1 MHIRWWQSIQ
11 GRLGLGSALIALLTT
26 TLLALTVMAAINY
39 YYEVDQHNTLSQ
51 LATEKALYV
60 DQYFVQ
66 NPTQNPKSNSVLFNV
81 AQMALKPS
89 LDDEEQYWMIVFNA
103 SELPIYPSFLN
114 TKPPTLPKLPSSPR
128 LTPTTVVPRLSS
140 ADARTLTLAH
150 SISRA
155 SVHATHV
162 AKYVLRSNQAHTA
175 RTLAYQSVL
184 QLVNLSI
191 QPDDF
196 GKFQKTIDNALLSN
210 QHISADA
217 QFGRANLF
225 GGSQPFSVRPIFA
238 HMKVV
243 GALLVTPRSNG
254 VPSFVITVEIA
265 VIVASSIIALLAMFA
280 AIVFSR
286 PITIPLA
293 KLTTATRQLAR
304 GDYSAQVSTGAPG
317 ELGELAHN
325 FNEMAA
331 QLKQDMEDLQRQEVW
346 RHELIM
352 NITHDLATPL
362 TAIAGLGEAL
372 IDGVNHSHED
382 YEATGR
388 VIVRETLRLHR
399 LVRDLHVMT
408 KLEAKAIQP
417 KKKSIRLAALVDETL
432 AVLAS
437 EFERAGVEPVNSI
450 GYDLTPMQAD
460 ADLLT
465 RVFANLC
472 NNALRHTPSGGY
484 VIIEAVE
491 HDEWLVISVTDT
503 GEGIPAEAL
512 SRVFERF
519 YRADSSRQSSTGGSG
534 LGLAIVSA
542 IIEAHGGTAWV
553 ENVPGAGA
561 RISFT
566 MPLYVDEQFSASTTA
581 TLVYP
586 KLSIN
591 APKKR
596 KMQLDQEKLT
606 TRVKRK

>member
-1 MHIRWWQSIQ
+1 MHIQWWQSIR
-11 GRLGLGSALIALLTT
+11 GRLGLGSALMALLTT
-26 TLLALTVMAAINY
+26 TLLALTAMAAINY
-39 YYEVDQHNTLSQ
+39 YYGVDQRNTLSQ

-66 NPTQNPKSNSVLFNV
+66 NPLQNPKSNSVLFNV
-81 AQMALKPS
+81 AQMVLKPS
-89 LDDEEQYWMIVFNA
+89 PNDEQQYWMVVFN
-103 SELPIYPSFLN
+103 SGGIPIYPSFPN
-114 TKPPTLPKLPSSPR
+114 KKPLASPTLSSSPSAALVR
-128 LTPTTVVPRLSS
+128 SLSS
-140 ADARTLTLAH
+140 ANTKTTQGP
-150 SISRA
+150 RA
-155 SVHATHV
+155 LVHATNV
-162 AKYVLRSNQAHTA
+162 ARAVLRANQVRSV
-175 RTLAYQSVL
+175 RTRACQSVL
-184 QLVNLSI
+184 ELVNLSI
-191 QPDDF
+191 QPYDF
-196 GKFQKTIDNALLSN
+196 EKFQKTIDNALLYN

-217 QFGRANLF
+217 QFGHENPF
-225 GGSQPFSVRPIFA
+225 GVSQPFSVRPIFA

-243 GALLVTPRSNG
+243 GALLVTPRSNV
-254 VPSFVITVEIA
+254 VPSFVVTVEIV
-265 VIVASSIIALLAMFA
+265 VIVASSVIALLAMFA
-280 AIVFSR
+280 AIAFSR

-293 KLTTATRQLAR
+293 KLTTATRQLAG

-317 ELGELAHN
+317 ELGELARN

-331 QLKQDMEDLQRQEVW
+331 QLKQDMENLQRQEVW
-346 RHELIM
+346 RRELIM

-372 IDGVNHSHED
+372 VDGVNHSHED

-417 KKKSIRLAALVDETL
+417 RKKSIRLAALVDETL

-437 EFERAGVEPVNSI
+437 EFERVGVEPVNSI
-450 GYDLTPMQAD
+450 RYDLTPMQAD

-465 RVFANLC
+465 RVFTNLC
-472 NNALRHTPSGGY
+472 NNALRYTPSGGY

-491 HDEWLVISVTDT
+491 HGKWLVISVTDT
-503 GEGIPAEAL
+503 GEGVPAEAL

-542 IIEAHGGTAWV
+542 IIEAHNGTAWV

-566 MPLYVDEQFSASTTA
+566 LPLYADEQLYAHA
-581 TLVYP
+581 NAGLV
-586 KLSIN
+586 LSKRTIN
-591 APKKR
+591 APNK
-596 KMQLDQEKLT
+596 
-606 TRVKRK
+606 